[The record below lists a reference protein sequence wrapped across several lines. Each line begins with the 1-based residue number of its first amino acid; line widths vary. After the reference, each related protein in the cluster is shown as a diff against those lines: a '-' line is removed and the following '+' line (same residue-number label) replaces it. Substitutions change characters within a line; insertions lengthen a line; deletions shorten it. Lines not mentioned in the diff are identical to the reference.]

1 MPSLDILIFNTTS
14 IFASAS
20 GYLNATSVGVA
31 AWESMIA
38 IPYLL
43 QPGNM
48 VFMNDAGWGSLP
60 FNMSAWNS
68 ASDFYNITDGFYN
81 ITLPGP
87 EEEQTI
93 LLFFTAKN
101 GSNFGAFRNVTVSI
115 STSQL
120 SNNITMYGLLG
131 NLVANLTLQ
140 NAADPS
146 PSATIKAETKKQ
158 VFYFTNSSSNAT
170 IVLPLEAHVEI
181 DVDYSNYGAREF
193 TFMADASSGAN
204 NFSIPLLNMTG
215 VKEINVFTQNFAPK
229 RVSTKTANQI
239 ISNNNISL
247 GIFNPQALDGT
258 SGSSISIIMYKSN
271 STCDVPSPSAGCILG
286 SPTDGAA
293 FNPIS
298 TIMGGGK
305 ISFRM
310 SLNNVSVH
318 YVNVDMLA
326 SGPPDAL
333 FEDNADVNETRT
345 NGFGK
350 IMRFGSEGPK
360 IYDYVL
366 VSMPYT
372 EGSSSQAG
380 LNESASVNLRI
391 PVFYDENWNIIWNS
405 TTNST
410 NMDRF
415 AGNYSHYS
423 TRKTEWESL
432 ANETICT
439 INASIINRTTPC
451 YIDTDANKIWVRL
464 PHFSGTGPLA
474 EGDSVND
481 TTNPRVTDV
490 TENDVGTTS
499 ALVTWITDENANS
512 SVKFGTTKSLTDG
525 SNRST
530 SLVTSHSLKIQ
541 GLDADTLYY
550 YNVTSCDSAGNCNR
564 SGAYSFTTDATDS
577 GDGGDDGSGGAL
589 TGWVN
594 VASPTEAQVV
604 NGFTK
609 TLAVLQRVKMIING
623 TNHYVGPVKIT
634 SSKVTINVSSS
645 PQQAVFSKGDEKKF
659 DVTND
664 SYYDIKVKLNGMN
677 NSLANITITSIREL
691 INQSSGSNNLTGGI
705 NQTSGNQTVTNRT
718 GSGINLNLESLN
730 KPWVWVVVILVIV
743 LVMVLIVYWNMYG
756 NPFKRIREA
765 NKAKKLMKM

>member
-1 MPSLDILIFNTTS
+1 MVNKLNLLFLFLLFSISFSSAWTLNGTAYNVNGNRLNNTQIIVNIGYFPGGTPPSYLSPNTTSSDENGNFNLSVYDNSSYQYQITLRHTNSTTGAVDFVGQSLPYFPYLQVSGGINTNFYLKPAGTINISAINRTGANIGFGYQVKDTQLGYTIDSNFSGSGGIKYATIYVPTDRNYSIMIYPSGSMPLTFNWNNFTSASSYGFGTNDISTYNYTTKVVNKLFNTTS
-14 IFASAS
+14 TFVSAS

-60 FNMSAWNS
+60 FNMSSWNS

-380 LNESASVNLRI
+380 LNESASVNLSI

-541 GLDADTLYY
+541 GLDADTLY
-550 YNVTSCDSAGNCNR
+550 
-564 SGAYSFTTDATDS
+564 
-577 GDGGDDGSGGAL
+577 
-589 TGWVN
+589 
-594 VASPTEAQVV
+594 
-604 NGFTK
+604 
-609 TLAVLQRVKMIING
+609 
-623 TNHYVGPVKIT
+623 
-634 SSKVTINVSSS
+634 
-645 PQQAVFSKGDEKKF
+645 
-659 DVTND
+659 
-664 SYYDIKVKLNGMN
+664 
-677 NSLANITITSIREL
+677 
-691 INQSSGSNNLTGGI
+691 
-705 NQTSGNQTVTNRT
+705 
-718 GSGINLNLESLN
+718 
-730 KPWVWVVVILVIV
+730 
-743 LVMVLIVYWNMYG
+743 
-756 NPFKRIREA
+756 
-765 NKAKKLMKM
+765 